1 MSDVRALL
9 KQTRQTRRI
18 THPYAKYTAQ
28 GALYCTACTQ
38 KVASE
43 ALWETHS
50 ASTQHKDKVKD
61 VIRES
66 QRKAKRGIAATAME
80 EEDAQESRKRVR
92 IAEPEVEEQEVEEV
106 QAEVEPEEEGLPA
119 DFFDEG
125 SKPEKIGVD
134 EDEWAKFQADIAETI
149 TTQQV
154 GEEDEEEEM
163 RRGIVEEF
171 EEMNTLE
178 DRVERLKKRRAE
190 LQKASKEANV
200 VLTVP
205 AVPLDDDEEGEIEEE
220 WW

>member
-18 THPYAKYTAQ
+18 THPYAKYTGQ
-28 GALYCTACTQ
+28 GALYCTACAQ

-43 ALWETHS
+43 ALWETHT

-66 QRKAKRGIAATAME
+66 QRNAKRGIAATAME

-92 IAEPEVEEQEVEEV
+92 IAEPEVEDQKDEEV
-106 QAEVEPEEEGLPA
+106 QAEVEPEEERLPA

-149 TTQQV
+149 TTQHV

-163 RRGIVEEF
+163 RRGVVEEF

-205 AVPLDDDEEGEIEEE
+205 TVPLDDDDEGEVEEE